1 MEHPVVTAGPPGRE
15 LLRATGESLGGAGA
29 AQEGLPQDEHHPL
42 AHLMRHQSLRSA
54 IIIQINWILIDYSH
68 ITKYNLNAQMS
79 LRSKGLSI
87 IRRLSMT
94 RISGKFCFQNES
106 EVRLT

>member
-42 AHLMRHQSLRSA
+42 AHLMWHHYQSLLSA
-54 IIIQINWILIDYSH
+54 ITIQINWIFIYYSH
-68 ITKYNLNAQMS
+68 IAKYHLNAQMS

-87 IRRLSMT
+87 IRRVSMT
-94 RISGKFCFQNES
+94 RISGKF
-106 EVRLT
+106 

>member
-54 IIIQINWILIDYSH
+54 IIIQINWILIDYAH
-68 ITKYNLNAQMS
+68 ITKYKLNAHQMS
-79 LRSKGLSI
+79 LRSPGLSV
-87 IRRLSMT
+87 IRRVSMSSNIWET
-94 RISGKFCFQNES
+94 LFSKRK
-106 EVRLT
+106 